1 MVSRSSQAGPHS
13 RAFVL
18 AVTLL
23 GTLDTNVTLP
33 DHLLG
38 KQLPLTSSNMPPLR
52 LNTIVTRII
61 WVFFCACVCVCV
73 CLHSNKLPENCTLS
87 CSSQYSACGMVP
99 IRCLVNSVN
108 TR

>member
-13 RAFVL
+13 RVFVL

-38 KQLPLTSSNMPPLR
+38 KQLPLTSPNMPPLR

-61 WVFFCACVCVCV
+61 WGFFFLCVCVSTQISFLRTVLCHAHHSTQCV
-73 CLHSNKLPENCTLS
+73 EWCL
-87 CSSQYSACGMVP
+87 
-99 IRCLVNSVN
+99 
-108 TR
+108 

>member
-1 MVSRSSQAGPHS
+1 MVSRSSQARPHS

-61 WVFFCACVCVCV
+61 WVFVCVCVCV
-73 CLHSNKLPENCTLS
+73 STQISLLRTVLCHAHHSTPRVEWCL
-87 CSSQYSACGMVP
+87 
-99 IRCLVNSVN
+99 
-108 TR
+108 

>member
-13 RAFVL
+13 RVFVL

-38 KQLPLTSSNMPPLR
+38 KQLPLTSPNMPPLR

-61 WVFFCACVCVCV
+61 WGFFCVCV
-73 CLHSNKLPENCTLS
+73 CLHSNKLPENCTVS
-87 CSSQYSACGMVP
+87 CSSQYSVCGMVP
-99 IRCLVNSVN
+99 IRCLVDSVN
-108 TR
+108 TK